1 MILPVVIR
9 VRINVNILLFDSGMG
24 GLSIYQEVR
33 RRLPGHRYDY
43 VFDNAFFPYGEQPE
57 HIITARC
64 CLLIEHLVSE
74 RQIDLVVIACNTA
87 STIVLPALRERLAI
101 PVVGVVPAIKPAAAL
116 TRNGSIGLLA
126 TPATVQRPYTSQ
138 LIAQFATHCQVLK
151 LGVTELVVQAE
162 RKMAGYDVDEQAIHL
177 ALQPL
182 LTHAMPPD
190 TLVLGCTH
198 FPLLKEEICRIM
210 PGIQLVDSGA
220 AIAKRVAALL
230 QGKIASDVTD
240 TAGQAFC
247 TLLDP
252 DAHKKSHILI
262 EYGFHSLQLLEFC

>member
-1 MILPVVIR
+1 MIPHVVIR

-57 HIITARC
+57 HIVTARC

-87 STIVLPALRERLAI
+87 STIALPALRERLAI

-138 LIAQFATHCQVLK
+138 LIAQFAAHCQVLK

-182 LTHAMPPD
+182 LTHATPPD

-220 AIAKRVAALL
+220 AIAKRVAVLL
-230 QGKIASDVTD
+230 QGKVASDARD
-240 TAGQAFC
+240 ADGQAFC

-252 DAHKKSHILI
+252 DAHKKSRILV